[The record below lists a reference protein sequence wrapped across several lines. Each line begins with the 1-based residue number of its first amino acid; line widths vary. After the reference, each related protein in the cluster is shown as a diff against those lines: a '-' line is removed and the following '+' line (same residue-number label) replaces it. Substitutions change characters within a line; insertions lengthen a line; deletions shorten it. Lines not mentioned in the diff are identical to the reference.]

1 MLVSRYCLRIGDHVT
16 RTKNWPAII
25 ERLNKSPKGE
35 IRIRM
40 GSPGSAQVTR
50 CRLLAE
56 WANLRATTVGS
67 MLILRVPPNR

>member
-1 MLVSRYCLRIGDHVT
+1 MV
-16 RTKNWPAII
+16 RTKNWPTII

-56 WANLRATTVGS
+56 WANLRATTVGQT
-67 MLILRVPPNR
+67 LILRLSSKR

>member
-1 MLVSRYCLRIGDHVT
+1 LGRRRDWS
-16 RTKNWPAII
+16 AII
-25 ERLNKSPKGE
+25 ERLNESDRGE

-56 WANLRATTVGS
+56 WSNLDVVTVGS
-67 MLILRVPPNR
+67 TLRLRLRKR